1 MLISAWKRE
10 SGNMPKRKT
19 TKIPE
24 IVVTAPAKVE
34 GEEAATNEPVTQQ
47 PQGSCSLTVPVS

>member
-1 MLISAWKRE
+1 
-10 SGNMPKRKT
+10 MPKRKT